1 MWFKN
6 LKLYRLNPSWNPSV
20 DELDEQLAALAFTPG
35 NSSQA
40 QTLGWTPVREN
51 GRFAH
56 AIGDQILISLR
67 TEKKLLP
74 STVVNQVAKER
85 AADFEAQQ
93 GYKPGRKQMKE
104 LKERI
109 YDELLP
115 RAFSISRDTLIWIDR
130 KNRWLVID
138 AAASAKADEA
148 LGLLAKTL
156 SPFPAEPLY
165 VEQSPGAAM
174 TSWLADD
181 EAPAGF
187 TIDQDTELRAAGDG
201 KAAVRYVKHAPEP
214 EELRRHIASG
224 KQGSR
229 LALTWEDRVSF
240 VLTDTLDIKRIAP
253 LDVLAENSE
262 AAGLAEDERFN
273 ADMALMTGELAKM
286 IAALVDALGGEKIG
300 E

>member
-6 LKLYRLNPSWNPSV
+6 LKLYRLNASWNPSV
-20 DELDEQLAALAFTPG
+20 DELDEQLATLAFTPG
-35 NSSQA
+35 NTSQP

-156 SPFPAEPLY
+156 NPFPAEPLY

>member
-6 LKLYRLNPSWNPSV
+6 LTLYRLSANFDMSTAAMN
-20 DELDEQLAALAFTPG
+20 EALAKLAFTPG
-35 NSSQA
+35 NASQP
-40 QTLGWTPVREN
+40 QTIGWAPVRD
-51 GRFAH
+51 GGDYAH
-56 AIGDQILISLR
+56 AVGDHLLLR
-67 TEKKLLP
+67 LTAEEKLLP
-74 STVVNQVAKER
+74 SKVVAQVAKER

-115 RAFSISRDTLIWIDR
+115 RAFSITRDTLIWIDR
-130 KNRWLVID
+130 KNRWLAID
-138 AAASAKADEA
+138 AAASAKAGEA

-174 TSWLADD
+174 TGWLAED

-224 KQGSR
+224 KQGTR

-240 VLTDTLDIKRIAP
+240 VLTDALDIKRIAP

-262 AAGLAEDERFN
+262 ATGLAEDERFD
-273 ADMALMTGELAKM
+273 ADMALMTGEYAKLLDSLLA
-286 IAALVDALGGEKIG
+286 ALGGEKTA
-300 E
+300 